1 MCQIT
6 PLSPPPFTPNLTQQ
20 PGITHFCRYLV
31 NNLDL
36 SLLPPGSAFT
46 IYGNNNV
53 TSPTQIPDGRNNV
66 EKIELAAP
74 PPTLNADGGRARA
87 PYAATVRGAAV
98 PLGPSQRYS
107 LVVTGPGL
115 VLAPAGSCGG
125 GGGAGAAAAP
135 LPAPA
140 VAAISS
146 LAAIVVALSV
156 AVGCLL
162 WKVKKAA
169 PSTGGSSHVAIEM
182 ATPKSVVVPNPISF
196 T

>member
-1 MCQIT
+1 M
-6 PLSPPPFTPNLTQQ
+6 
-20 PGITHFCRYLV
+20 
-31 NNLDL
+31 DL
-36 SLLPPGSAFT
+36 SLLPPGGAFT

-53 TSPTQIPDGRNNV
+53 SSPFQIPDGRNNV
-66 EKIELAAP
+66 EKIEFAAP
-74 PPTLNADGGRARA
+74 PPTLSADGSRVRA

-98 PLGPSQRYS
+98 PLGPSQLYS

-146 LAAIVVALSV
+146 LALIVVVLCV
-156 AVGCLL
+156 AVAYLV
-162 WKVKKAA
+162 WRVKKAQA
-169 PSTGGSSHVAIEM
+169 PTLGGSKQIALELSSA
-182 ATPKSVVVPNPISF
+182 PKSVVVPNPLSLA
-196 T
+196 